1 MYKINASILDWVI
14 ILAKVSYTMIAFV
27 LIKIY
32 VTMRNGMVVS
42 QKLIFLKSLDFDKT
56 PRPVQYQ
63 ARKTGVEKHF
73 LQELYLTKSIGN
85 SRSRER

>member
-1 MYKINASILDWVI
+1 MYKINTSILDWVM
-14 ILAKVSYTMIAFV
+14 ILAKVSYTMVAFV
-27 LIKIY
+27 LIKIF
-32 VTMRNGMVVS
+32 VTMKNVMAVS

-73 LQELYLTKSIGN
+73 LQELYATKSISN
-85 SRSRER
+85 SRTREH